1 MGPLKNLRIIEIAA
15 LGAAPFAGML
25 LADLGAEV
33 ILVDSPLPPSF
44 PVKPKFD
51 IMHRGKKRMT
61 INLKDPEGKAALLK
75 LVSTADALMEGFR
88 PGVMER
94 LGIGPD
100 ICLEQNKKLIYG
112 RLTGWGQDGPLAQS
126 AGHDINYIAL
136 SGALHALGRRG
147 EKPFPPL
154 NLLGDYAGG
163 GMVLVYGMLSAI
175 IEAKDSGSGQ
185 VVDAAMLD
193 GAATLFGPITAGIR
207 DQSIIFGPERGENVL
222 DTGSH
227 FYDTYETKDGKF
239 MAVGAIEP
247 HFYSLLVKGL
257 GLNETELPH
266 QMDKSQWPKMQE
278 TFTEIFKSKT
288 RDEWCEIFEG
298 TDACVSPVLSEDEVM
313 SHPHNQSRNTVTYV
327 DDFYQHNTAPRFSK
341 SPESAP
347 QPVAEPGTHTSE
359 LLQEL
364 GYSESS
370 ITELI
375 DNKAIG

>member
-1 MGPLKNLRIIEIAA
+1 MGPLKNIRVIEIAA

-33 ILVDSPLPPSF
+33 ILVDSPLPPAF

-51 IMHRGKKRMT
+51 IMHRGKKRVT

-94 LGIGPD
+94 LGVGPEE
-100 ICLEQNKKLIYG
+100 CMAVNEKLIYG
-112 RLTGWGQDGPLAQS
+112 RLTGWGQDGPLSQT

-136 SGALHALGRRG
+136 SGALHTFGRRG

-154 NLLGDYAGG
+154 NLVGDYAGG
-163 GMVLVYGMLSAI
+163 GMLLVYGILSAI
-175 IEAKDSGSGQ
+175 IEAKDSGTGQ

-193 GAATLFGPITAGIR
+193 GAATLIGPITAGIR
-207 DQSIIFGPERGENVL
+207 DVSIIFGPERGENVL

-227 FYDTYETKDGKF
+227 FYDTYETQDGKF

-257 GLNETELPH
+257 GLDEAELPH
-266 QMDKSQWPKMQE
+266 QMDKTKWPMMQE
-278 TFTEIFKSKT
+278 KFTEIFKTKT
-288 RDEWCEIFEG
+288 RSQWCEIFEG

-313 SHPHNQSRNTVTYV
+313 DHPHNKYRKTVTYV

-347 QPVAEPGTHTSE
+347 QAVAEPGTHTAE
-359 LLQEL
+359 LLKEI
-364 GYSESS
+364 GYSQDN
-370 ITELI
+370 IAELI